1 VDNDQ
6 FFLQNGVREY
16 FVCNVLLV
24 MYNDV
29 TISKSISLTGNY
41 KQNNLVQN
49 CTTGKKN
56 NKNKTTRKTNPEE
69 SKIRTDIIN

>member
-1 VDNDQ
+1 
-6 FFLQNGVREY
+6 
-16 FVCNVLLV
+16 

-56 NKNKTTRKTNPEE
+56 NNNKTTRKTNPEE